1 MAYSKRGDKS
11 KKDTSFCD
19 LVDVEMF
26 RGLAGKVKSLEEKVT
41 KIENELQS
49 ERAKNEEFRKKNEE
63 LTKEVNRKDVE
74 ISEISAEVCDLKNKV
89 KEMSI
94 EVDSHQQ
101 QLNDKEIGEEIIKQA
116 NNIIEKNKEFEE
128 SIDTVC
134 TVKEEIKSTYAQIL
148 KEKDEI
154 KNKQKDENMD
164 IKKEVKEIIRKNPKL
179 IRETVDMNKS
189 VVIMGKKENE
199 IYNRITRD
207 KNELSNTMNIINKIS
222 QDITEKDIEEF
233 HRIGRYESGKHRP
246 IKVTFQ
252 SANTM
257 EEVIRNAKNLKN
269 EEEMK
274 NIWISRCLSKEDR
287 ETLKEKIEEA
297 KQKNEARSEEEK
309 NLFFFKIV
317 GLQVRKWHINK
328 RDTETAQKQVKQIE
342 IVKSKLCIQM

>member
-1 MAYSKRGDKS
+1 MKG
-11 KKDTSFCD
+11 
-19 LVDVEMF
+19 
-26 RGLAGKVKSLEEKVT
+26 
-41 KIENELQS
+41 
-49 ERAKNEEFRKKNEE
+49 
-63 LTKEVNRKDVE
+63 
-74 ISEISAEVCDLKNKV
+74 
-89 KEMSI
+89 
-94 EVDSHQQ
+94 
-101 QLNDKEIGEEIIKQA
+101 
-116 NNIIEKNKEFEE
+116 
-128 SIDTVC
+128 
-134 TVKEEIKSTYAQIL
+134 
-148 KEKDEI
+148 KDEI